1 MDSVS
6 PLVKIRIS
14 AKRKYQ
20 EPWMMRGL
28 EKSGLKKL
36 CLYKETL
43 KAFATCK
50 DITLYKDYRNVYNK
64 TK

>member
-1 MDSVS
+1 MT
-6 PLVKIRIS
+6 
-14 AKRKYQ
+14 
-20 EPWMMRGL
+20 RGL

-36 CLYKETL
+36 CLYKDTL
-43 KAFATCK
+43 KASATCK

>member
-6 PLVKIRIS
+6 PLIKIRIS
-14 AKRKYQ
+14 AKHRYR
-20 EPWMMRGL
+20 EPWMMTGL

-43 KAFATCK
+43 KASATHK
-50 DITLYKDYRNVYNK
+50 DITLYKDYQNVYNK